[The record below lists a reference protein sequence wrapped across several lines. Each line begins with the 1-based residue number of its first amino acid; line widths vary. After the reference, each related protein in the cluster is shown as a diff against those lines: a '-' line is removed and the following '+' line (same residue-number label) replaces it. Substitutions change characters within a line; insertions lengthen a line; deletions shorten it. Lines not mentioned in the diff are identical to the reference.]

1 MDAGKPTHWDIA
13 SDGWLRCSA
22 LYEPFEEPVNNRLIE
37 LADIHTGYTV
47 VDVATGIGDPAL
59 SAATRV
65 GPTGRVIATDQSP
78 AMLAIAETRARDR
91 GLTNIEFRLLDAN
104 EFDLPDETIDAIVCR
119 WGLMFLS
126 DLADAL
132 RRMRRSLKSAR
143 CLAAATWADPDRV
156 PIISVRRNVMRAFD
170 IPQGPLDPFRLA
182 SATTLSA
189 AATSAG
195 FEEVGVTRS
204 IVPYEYSS
212 ADAFASAQRTA
223 HESRLTTLLA
233 RTEEQQAEFWR
244 ALSDAAQPYTA
255 ASGAVHMPSE
265 ILLLAA
271 RKGR

>member
-1 MDAGKPTHWDIA
+1 MDEGKQTPWDIA
-13 SDGWLRCSA
+13 SESFLTCSA
-22 LYEPFEEPVNNRLIE
+22 LYEPYEEPVNQRLIE
-37 LADIHTGYTV
+37 LAEIDTGHTV

-59 SAATRV
+59 SVARRV
-65 GPTGRVIATDQSP
+65 GPAGRVIATDQSA

-104 EFDLPDETIDAIVCR
+104 EFDFPDGTIDAIVCR

-132 RRMRRSLKSAR
+132 RRMRRSLKPGR
-143 CLAAATWADPDRV
+143 CLSAATWADADKV

-170 IPQGPLDPFRLA
+170 IPKGPLDPFRL
-182 SATTLSA
+182 SSERMLSV

-195 FEEVGVTRS
+195 FDEVSVTRS
-204 IVPYEYSS
+204 VVPYEYASPQ
-212 ADAFASAQRTA
+212 AFANAQRAA

-244 ALSDAAQPYTA
+244 ALADAAQPYTHA
-255 ASGAVHMPSE
+255 DGVVRMPSE

-271 RKGR
+271 RTH

>member
-1 MDAGKPTHWDIA
+1 MDAGKPSHWDVA
-13 SDGWLRCSA
+13 SEGWLRCSA

-37 LADIHTGYTV
+37 LAEIGAGDDV

-59 SAATRV
+59 SVARRV
-65 GPTGRVIATDQSP
+65 GPDGRVIATDQSP
-78 AMLAIAETRARDR
+78 SMLAIAESRARDR

-104 EFDLPDETIDAIVCR
+104 AFNFPEGAIDAIVCR

-126 DLADAL
+126 DLEDAL
-132 RRMRRSLKSAR
+132 RRMRQSLKSGR
-143 CLAAATWADPDRV
+143 CLAAATWANADKV
-156 PIISVRRNVMRAFD
+156 PIISVRRSVMRAFD
-170 IPQGPLDPFRLA
+170 IPQGPLDPFRLG
-182 SATTLSA
+182 SPTTLSA

-195 FEEVGVTRS
+195 FQEVAVTRS

-233 RTEEQQAEFWR
+233 RSEKQQAEFWR
-244 ALSDAAQPYTA
+244 AMADAAGPYTS

>member
-1 MDAGKPTHWDIA
+1 MDDKRAHWDIA
-13 SDGWLRCSA
+13 SEGWLRCSA

-37 LADIHTGYTV
+37 LAEIANGDRV

-59 SAATRV
+59 SVAKRV

-78 AMLAIAETRARDR
+78 AMLAIAERRARDR

-104 EFDLPDETIDAIVCR
+104 EFDFPDETIDAIVCR
-119 WGLMFLS
+119 WGLMFLA

-132 RRMRRSLKSAR
+132 QRMRRSLKCGR
-143 CLAAATWADPDRV
+143 WLAAATWADPDKV
-156 PIISVRRNVMRAFD
+156 PIISVRRSVMRAFD
-170 IPQGPLDPFRLA
+170 LPQGPLDPFRLA

-195 FEEVGVTRS
+195 FEQVAVTRAS
-204 IVPYEYSS
+204 VPYEYPS

-233 RTEEQQAEFWR
+233 RSQEQQVEFWR
-244 ALSDAAQPYTA
+244 AMADAARPYA
-255 ASGAVHMPSE
+255 SASGVVHMPSE
-265 ILLLAA
+265 ILLLSV

>member
-1 MDAGKPTHWDIA
+1 METGNPTHWDIA
-13 SDGWLRCSA
+13 SEGWLRCSA
-22 LYEPFEEPVNNRLIE
+22 LYEPFEEPVNTRLIE
-37 LADIHTGYTV
+37 LAEIAKGYRV

-59 SAATRV
+59 SVAKRV
-65 GPTGRVIATDQSP
+65 GSTGRVIATDQSP
-78 AMLAIAETRARDR
+78 AMLAIAERRARDR

-104 EFDLPDETIDAIVCR
+104 EFDFPDRTIDAIVCR

-132 RRMRRSLKSAR
+132 RRMRRSLKSGR
-143 CLAAATWADPDRV
+143 CLAAATWGDPDKV
-156 PIISVRRNVMRAFD
+156 PIISVRRSVMRAFD

-182 SATTLSA
+182 SATSLSA
-189 AATSAG
+189 AATCAE
-195 FEEVGVTRS
+195 FEEVAVTRS
-204 IVPYEYSS
+204 IVPYEYLS

-233 RTEEQQAEFWR
+233 RSEEQQAEFWR
-244 ALSDAAQPYTA
+244 AMADAARPYA
-255 ASGAVHMPSE
+255 SASGVVHMPSE